1 MFSKLSVTILIY
13 LDSFCL
19 FVEIINQTQST
30 YSLPCKHIE
39 E

>member
-13 LDSFCL
+13 LDSFF
-19 FVEIINQTQST
+19 FVEIINRTQST
-30 YSLPCKHIE
+30 YSLPCKYNE

>member
-13 LDSFCL
+13 LHSFF
-19 FVEIINQTQST
+19 FVEIINQTKST
-30 YSLPCKHIE
+30 YSLPCKYNE

>member
-13 LDSFCL
+13 LDSFF

-30 YSLPCKHIE
+30 SSLPCKHIE